1 MIGFTTILA
10 LSGLIMRGVYAMYFS
25 ARRKPLSVSKPIN
38 KKNPQLNHRLK
49 YSIVVCMHNEMK
61 HIDSLLNSLLSQTP
75 PPPEI
80 LIMND
85 GSTDGTSEKLSEYQ
99 ESNPSIRVITL
110 SEGGTGKKRPLAK
123 GIIEAKHDVI
133 LCTDADCTAKSNI
146 WASLMV
152 KNIGTKYELKL
163 GVSLPW
169 KSNGFLGAM
178 QNFEAERIALNYIGM
193 AEAGFPY
200 MGVGRNIAFLR
211 SSWESVGGFDNH
223 MHIASGDDD
232 LFVQDLVGS
241 GAKVGTVVMKEG
253 QINSV
258 WPETWGKWMKQI
270 KRHLSTSTSYR
281 KSTLALLSLPV
292 IADVMLYGGV
302 ILEFMHSNI
311 WIATSILVVN
321 AVIRG
326 LIFRTFLLRAGRPG
340 IHTFMLLFEPVMGI
354 IRQFLSLQALIV
366 KPKEWK

>member
-38 KKNPQLNHRLK
+38 KKNPELNHRLK

-85 GSTDGTSEKLSEYQ
+85 GSTDGTSERLSEYQ

-133 LCTDADCTAKSNI
+133 LCTDAECTAKSNI
-146 WASLMV
+146 WASLMG
-152 KNIGTKYELKL
+152 KTIGTKYELKL

-193 AEAGFPY
+193 AESGFPY

-258 WPETWGKWMKQI
+258 WPETWGKWMKQK

-340 IHTFMLLFEPVMGI
+340 INTFMLLFEPVMGI